1 MRASIRNYITAAK
14 KRREETGEGGF
25 SLIELIV
32 VVVILGVLAAVAIPI
47 FANIQAS
54 AEVNSLKTVA
64 ANGASQVASAVAQG
78 SATAPAQGATLAN
91 LSKDGVT
98 ATVTKLTAGN
108 IDSICVTAT
117 KANVADQKAGPGC

>member
-47 FANIQAS
+47 FSGIQDR
-54 AEVNSLKTVA
+54 AEESSLATIA
-64 ANGASQVASAVAQG
+64 ANGASQVASAVALG
-78 SATAPAQGATLAN
+78 EDAPAEEAVLGN
-91 LSKDGVT
+91 LSDDEV
-98 ATVTKLTAGN
+98 TVTVTSLDGTDL
-108 IDSICVTAT
+108 DSICVEAT
-117 KANVADQKAGPGC
+117 KSGVEPQTAGPGC

>member
-1 MRASIRNYITAAK
+1 MRASIRNHITAAK

-64 ANGASQVASAVAQG
+64 SNAATQVASGVAQG
-78 SATAPAQGATLAN
+78 TAAGSVSLTNLTDGGKITL
-91 LSKDGVT
+91 
-98 ATVTKLTAGN
+98 TVAGTEL
-108 IDSICVTAT
+108 DKICVTAAKT
-117 KANVADQKAGPGC
+117 GVASQKAGPGCA

>member
-64 ANGASQVASAVAQG
+64 ANGASQVASSVAQG
-78 SATAPAQGATLAN
+78 GSTLAVGDTLAN

-98 ATVTKLTAGN
+98 AKVTKLTAGN
-108 IDSICVTAT
+108 IDTICVEAT
-117 KANVADQKAGPGC
+117 KTGVTAQKAGPGC